1 MLGDENAIMVPKTKD
16 GRLIFAI
23 PWLGKVLIGTTDLP
37 ATEPKVEPGF
47 DDSEI
52 DYLIETINPY
62 LSRPDREGRHPE
74 YL

>member
-1 MLGDENAIMVPKTKD
+1 MAGS
-16 GRLIFAI
+16 IFAI

-47 DDSEI
+47 DHSEI

-62 LSRPDREGRHPE
+62 LSRPVAKEDILNIFLADFDP
-74 YL
+74 